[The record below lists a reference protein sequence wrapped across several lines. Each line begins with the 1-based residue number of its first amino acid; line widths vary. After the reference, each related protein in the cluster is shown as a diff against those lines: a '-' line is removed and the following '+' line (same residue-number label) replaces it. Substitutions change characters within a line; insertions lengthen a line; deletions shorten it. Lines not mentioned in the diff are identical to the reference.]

1 VTLDKAEKQL
11 LVVNGLSDD
20 VTLVDVASAKSIKS
34 LPVGRVPYGAV
45 IVE

>member
-1 VTLDKAEKQL
+1 KQL